1 MHVDFIDETGKL
13 STEQMDMLTELLQLA
28 SEMEEIEED
37 AEVSVTFVNNEEIHR
52 LNKEYRQKDQPTDV
66 LSFAL
71 EEGEDGLAVD
81 DGVIPRILGDIIVSV
96 DKVLEQAEAYH
107 HSFERELGFLTVH
120 GFLHLLGYDHM
131 NDEDEKIMFRR
142 QEEILH
148 EFGLT
153 R

>member
-71 EEGEDGLAVD
+71 EEGEDGAVD

-96 DKVLEQAEAYH
+96 DKVLEQAKAYH

>member
-96 DKVLEQAEAYH
+96 DKVLEQAKAYH